1 MHILCVVC
9 ILACSSIRGA
19 RGVHGAHGIIKAR
32 WTLFP
37 PPAPQSVRRG
47 RIQEQRNPIQF
58 VCKLHSA
65 PSLLRPDVRIVR
77 ENPLAL
83 RTGGVRPATTE
94 REPFRL
100 RPHLSKEE
108 RRLSR
113 PCQYRSGRSGGGR
126 PAGPSVSP
134 WYRNLCLLFE
144 AFPDSRSIDGDR
156 WKCTS
161 SKVLSAS
168 VLLAALLHSA
178 RHASNN
184 WKGWDFFL
192 QVCVLLLR

>member
-1 MHILCVVC
+1 MEHM
-9 ILACSSIRGA
+9 ASSRRDGPCSR
-19 RGVHGAHGIIKAR
+19 R
-32 WTLFP
+32 P
-37 PPAPQSVRRG
+37 PPAHTRRAYDG
-47 RIQEQRNPIQF
+47 EGFRSEGNPIQF

-178 RHASNN
+178 
-184 WKGWDFFL
+184 GT
-192 QVCVLLLR
+192 LRITGRVGNCFCRFVYFC